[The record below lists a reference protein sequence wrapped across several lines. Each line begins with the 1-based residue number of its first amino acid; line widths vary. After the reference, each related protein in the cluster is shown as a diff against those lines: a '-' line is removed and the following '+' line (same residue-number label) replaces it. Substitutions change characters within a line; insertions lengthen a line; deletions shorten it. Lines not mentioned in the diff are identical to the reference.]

1 MKVTIVHEA
10 DPDTIWGPDA
20 FNISLNKPIPLTY
33 EGVRLGVVYLRS
45 VRYTTDRRKAVLT
58 FEIPHD
64 TPLPS

>member
-10 DPDTIWGPDA
+10 DPGTAWGSDA
-20 FNISLNKPIPLTY
+20 FNVTLDTPISLNH
-33 EGVRLGVVYLRS
+33 EGVHLGVIYLRS

-64 TPLPS
+64 TPLPD